1 MIVSPLNLILARA
14 HLEHPPK
21 DLVGLLIA
29 LELEGESEP
38 LWSELAQ
45 LRQVNE
51 DGRIL
56 ASTLAAGAWRE
67 YFAWTVGIS
76 SDIGKGFP
84 PPHPK
89 SYSRNALTFTPTL
102 CDKRACKRAALTN
115 RSVTVFLPNCIK

>member
-84 PPHPK
+84 PPI
-89 SYSRNALTFTPTL
+89 LIPTVEMPSL
-102 CDKRACKRAALTN
+102 
-115 RSVTVFLPNCIK
+115 LPPHYAISAHVSAPL